1 MKSIPPMA
9 ARTFEN
15 PPQIGSAA
23 PEDAS
28 PEAESSERQPAEPT
42 ANRAIDPRASAASGL
57 GARLPGRLQNLAE
70 TARDYAKA
78 SSSENTRKA
87 YGSDWRH
94 FSGWARRHGL
104 PALPPDPQI
113 LGLYVAA
120 CASGAITGKPD
131 SVATLERRISALRW
145 NFAQRGETFD
155 RADRHV
161 ATVLAGVRRTQ
172 GRPPE
177 QKEAILPED
186 LLAMI
191 ATLDL
196 ADLRSL
202 RDRAILLLGFA
213 GGLRRSEIVGLD
225 RGARQTQDGSGWT
238 EILDDGVLVTLRGKT
253 GWREVEIGRGSSDL
267 SCPVVA
273 LEAWLKFAR
282 IANGPLFRRVFADGN
297 TVDSERLADKH
308 VARQTRDGTGWTEI
322 LDDGILVTLRG
333 KTGWR
338 EVEIGRGSSD
348 LSCPVVALE
357 AWLKFARIA
366 HGPLFRRVFAD
377 GNTVDSERLADKH
390 VARLVKRTAM
400 AAGVRGDL
408 AEGERAQ
415 KFSGHSLRA
424 GLASAAEVDERFMQ
438 KQLGHASAE
447 MTRRYQRRR
456 DRFRVNLTKAAGL

>member
-1 MKSIPPMA
+1 MTPD
-9 ARTFEN
+9 
-15 PPQIGSAA
+15 A
-23 PEDAS
+23 PERTPGD
-28 PEAESSERQPAEPT
+28 PDPAP
-42 ANRAIDPRASAASGL
+42 AASRLVVENTRARG
-57 GARLPGRLQNLAE
+57 GANAPAHLVTLAE
-70 TARDYAKA
+70 TARDYAEA
-78 SSSENTRKA
+78 SSSANTRRA
-87 YGSDWRH
+87 YASDWRH
-94 FSGWARRHGL
+94 YLAWTRRHAF
-104 PALPPDPQI
+104 PALPPDPQV
-113 LGLYVAA
+113 LGLYIAA

-145 NFAQRGETFD
+145 SFAQRGETFD

-196 ADLRSL
+196 RDLRGL
-202 RDRAILLLGFA
+202 CGRAILLVGFA

-225 RGARQTQDGSGWT
+225 C
-238 EILDDGVLVTLRGKT
+238 
-253 GWREVEIGRGSSDL
+253 GR
-267 SCPVVA
+267 
-273 LEAWLKFAR
+273 
-282 IANGPLFRRVFADGN
+282 
-297 TVDSERLADKH
+297 
-308 VARQTRDGTGWTEI
+308 RQTRDGTGWTEI
-322 LDDGILVTLRG
+322 LDKGILVTLRG

-348 LSCPVVALE
+348 LTCPVVALE
-357 AWLKFARIA
+357 TWLRFARIA
-366 HGPLFRRVFAD
+366 NGPLFRRVFGD
-377 GNTVDSERLADKH
+377 GKTVGAERMVDKH

-408 AEGERAQ
+408 AEGERQ
-415 KFSGHSLRA
+415 NKFSGHSLRA
-424 GLASAAEVDERFMQ
+424 GLASSAEVDERWVQ

>member
-1 MKSIPPMA
+1 M
-9 ARTFEN
+9 
-15 PPQIGSAA
+15 
-23 PEDAS
+23 
-28 PEAESSERQPAEPT
+28 
-42 ANRAIDPRASAASGL
+42 
-57 GARLPGRLQNLAE
+57 
-70 TARDYAKA
+70 
-78 SSSENTRKA
+78 
-87 YGSDWRH
+87 
-94 FSGWARRHGL
+94 
-104 PALPPDPQI
+104 
-113 LGLYVAA
+113 
-120 CASGAITGKPD
+120 
-131 SVATLERRISALRW
+131 SALAW
-145 NFAQRGETFD
+145 NFAQRGEKFD

-186 LLAMI
+186 LKAMI

-196 ADLRSL
+196 GSLRGL
-202 RDRAILLLGFA
+202 RDRAILLVGFA

-225 RGARQTQDGSGWT
+225 CGARQTQ
-238 EILDDGVLVTLRGKT
+238 
-253 GWREVEIGRGSSDL
+253 
-267 SCPVVA
+267 
-273 LEAWLKFAR
+273 
-282 IANGPLFRRVFADGN
+282 
-297 TVDSERLADKH
+297 
-308 VARQTRDGTGWTEI
+308 DGTGWTEI
-322 LDDGILVTLRG
+322 LDKGILVTLRG

-377 GNTVDSERLADKH
+377 GKTVGPERLADKH
-390 VARLVKRTAM
+390 VARLVKQTAM

-408 AEGERAQ
+408 VEGERTR

-424 GLASAAEVDERFMQ
+424 GLASSAEIDERFVQ